1 MTKKQTLFWLCLIVG
16 LLVVNTFVHVTSP
29 AYSEY
34 RKNLDLIQNQ
44 YISFSNNLSMLT
56 VVILTNRLA
65 DIERTIAEKGIRAPG
80 AGAPASAPGRESD
93 TLNPFDKERREQL
106 QHGNAFMIDDR
117 LFVDICGWRYSL
129 GDNFGGS
136 PIIDISPLGF
146 RTADN
151 VFYAFPVRNQSIK
164 KGDS

>member
-34 RKNLDLIQNQ
+34 RKNLQEIQNQ
-44 YISFSNNLSMLT
+44 YVSFSNNLSMLT

-65 DIERTIAEKGIRAPG
+65 DIERTISEKGIREPV

-93 TLNPFDKERREQL
+93 TLNPFDKVRREQL
-106 QHGNAFMIDDR
+106 QHGNAFMIDNM

-146 RTADN
+146 KTADN
-151 VFYAFPVRNQSIK
+151 VFYAFPVRNQPIK